1 MRPRPLPVV
10 LVFALVASAIGGTG
24 AAATGATSTGA
35 TTIEPAASTTTA
47 AKKENRAPVIVQATM
62 LDSDGNF
69 YADGIELV
77 YSRKVRHKPDDDGT
91 FPFSVGD
98 GYTIT
103 KVGKAGGK
111 NIVIQLEEKALPDLP
126 DGLAA
131 PVVTYQR
138 TKSKPVM
145 SKKKFPKQTKKC
157 RKLKKNNMKK
167 WRKKCRKRVQARN
180 QDIGPQPFGGFFLT
194 VERTGDGTV
203 MSVPLGI
210 DCGDTCSAV
219 FPAGAPVVLE
229 TLVPDVQLQPTW
241 GGDCSGATG
250 PICQLTMDSN
260 KSVTVVFEGTQGPG
274 GFALTVSVI
283 GPGAVQSVPPGIECP
298 SSCEAAFDP
307 NTPVVLTALP
317 GLPALFDG
325 WGGDCAIFAVLPVC
339 TLMMDGDKTVSAS
352 FSAFP

>member
-1 MRPRPLPVV
+1 
-10 LVFALVASAIGGTG
+10 VASAIGATG
-24 AAATGATSTGA
+24 AAATAAAPA
-35 TTIEPAASTTTA
+35 TTAAGTTTA
-47 AKKENRAPVIVQATM
+47 AAPAATATATGATATIAAAKKKNRAPVIVQARM
-62 LDSDGNF
+62 RDADGNF
-69 YADGIELV
+69 YADSIDLV
-77 YSRKVRHKPDDDGT
+77 YNKKVRHKPDADGT
-91 FPFSVGD
+91 FPFSIGD

-103 KVGKAGGK
+103 EVGKASGK
-111 NIVIQLEEKALPDLP
+111 NIVIQLEEKSLPDIP

-157 RKLKKNNMKK
+157 RKLKETNKKK
-167 WRKKCRKRVQARN
+167 WRKECRKRVQARN
-180 QDIGPQPFGGFFLT
+180 QDMGSQPFGGFFLT

-203 MSVPLGI
+203 MSVPPGI

-219 FPAGAPVVLE
+219 FPAGAPVILE

-241 GGDCSGATG
+241 GGDCLGATG

-260 KSVTVVFEGTQGPG
+260 KSVTVAFEGTEGPG
-274 GFALTVSVI
+274 GFALTVTVT
-283 GPGAVQSVPPGIECP
+283 GPGLVQSVPPGIECP
-298 SSCEAAFDP
+298 SSCDATFDP
-307 NTPVVLTALP
+307 NTPVGLTALP

-325 WGGDCAIFAVLPVC
+325 WGGDCAIFAVVPVC

-352 FSAFP
+352 FTTLP